1 MPVTIDDIVESAT
14 SSVLRALQAREKG
27 GAPATAEALVSA
39 GFNVEFRIICGGPR
53 FPPWETSSFGSART
67 QQ

>member
-1 MPVTIDDIVESAT
+1 MAVTIDDIVESAT

-27 GAPATAEALVSA
+27 TPPATAEALVSA

-53 FPPWETSSFGSART
+53 FPPWEASSFGGGKT